1 MNCWRLGIGL
11 IRTAQVPSQP
21 KCSISLC
28 WTQLTSKYSVHPA
41 ASRLYSGWAVCH
53 ERSPNHY
60 LHSVCH
66 QGSSNPHCFK
76 SRSCGSPVYLCGYR
90 PLTSKAE
97 LHEESG
103 LLLRDPKK
111 GDLVYYGP
119 LSSRVRGLKI
129 LSVSSSMTCMAL
141 LPYVFMRA
149 ENLPPFLQATCGL
162 ISGFFIFLQ
171 PCIIHWLVYRYVT
184 ALYYNRETKIFTV
197 TTLTFIGTKKD
208 MTFTKADIE
217 NVETPTL
224 FERVRVKHRPLYMEN
239 DFFVDTAAFR
249 MIMNYDSDNKNL

>member
-1 MNCWRLGIGL
+1 MMNCWRVGPGL
-11 IRTAQVPSQP
+11 IRTVQVPSQQ
-21 KCSISLC
+21 KCYSSLL
-28 WTQLTSKYSVHPA
+28 WTQLTSKYSVQPTV
-41 ASRLYSGWAVCH
+41 RRFYFGWAVC
-53 ERSPNHY
+53 
-60 LHSVCH
+60 L
-66 QGSSNPHCFK
+66 QTSSNHLFSK
-76 SRSCGSPVYLCGYR
+76 SRNCSSPVSFCGYR

-103 LLLRDPKK
+103 LLLHDPKK

-119 LSSRVRGLKI
+119 LSARVRGLKI
-129 LSVSSSMTCMAL
+129 LSVSSSLTCMAL

-184 ALYYNRETKIFTV
+184 ALYYNRENKTFTV

-208 MTFTKADIE
+208 MTFTKADVE
-217 NVETPTL
+217 NVDTPTL
-224 FERVRVKHRPLYMEN
+224 FERVRVKDRPLYMEN
-239 DFFVDTAAFR
+239 DYFVDVAAFK
-249 MIMNYDSDNKNL
+249 MIMNYDSDNKDL